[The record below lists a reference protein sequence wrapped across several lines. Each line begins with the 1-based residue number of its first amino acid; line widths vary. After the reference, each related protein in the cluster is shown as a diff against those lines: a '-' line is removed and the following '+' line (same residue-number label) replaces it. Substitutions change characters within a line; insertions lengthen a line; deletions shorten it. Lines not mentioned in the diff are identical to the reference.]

1 MSGWKKTI
9 TLSEMEITAYTSK
22 GCFYCDQL
30 KKLLERA
37 ELDAEYIL
45 LDTDEKRN
53 HFHNKYPACQ
63 GYPYVIIDGV
73 EYGGIVNVAKF
84 LIKEG
89 LVSAEK
95 K

>member
-1 MSGWKKTI
+1 MK
-9 TLSEMEITAYTSK
+9 ITAYTSK

-45 LDTDEKRN
+45 LDTQEKKN
-53 HFHNKYPACQ
+53 KFLQKYPACQ
-63 GYPYVIIDGV
+63 GYPHVIIDGV

-84 LIKEG
+84 LVKEG
-89 LVSAEK
+89 LVNAK

>member
-1 MSGWKKTI
+1 MK
-9 TLSEMEITAYTSK
+9 ITAYTSK

-45 LDTDEKRN
+45 LDTQEKRN
-53 HFHNKYPACQ
+53 EFLQKYPSCQ

-73 EYGGIVNVAKF
+73 EHGGIVNVAKF
-84 LIKEG
+84 LVKEG
-89 LVSAEK
+89 LVNAK

>member
-1 MSGWKKTI
+1 
-9 TLSEMEITAYTSK
+9 
-22 GCFYCDQL
+22 
-30 KKLLERA
+30 
-37 ELDAEYIL
+37 EYIL